1 MAKETVEMPKMGE
14 SITEGTVIAWY
25 KQPGDEVEMDE
36 TLLEIGTDKVDTEV
50 PSPAAGVLEEHL
62 VEEGETVEV
71 GTAIATVEIEP
82 EAAGAGGEAPSD
94 EGDAEGTPAAEE
106 TETGDAKEEEAAM
119 EADEDVGAQRREA
132 RTPEERAAPTDSNA
146 PEEAEDPAPAED
158 APSGDGQAG
167 GGGEAVEVV
176 MPKMGESIT
185 EGTIIAWHKQPGDP
199 VDMDETIL
207 EIGTDKVDTEVPS
220 PAEGTLRE
228 QLVDEGETVEV
239 GTPIATLATGAPA
252 EAPAPPTGD
261 GAPDEA
267 PEAPAPDPVEEDAA
281 PAPSSEPSGDG
292 AAGQP
297 QPAPQGHDPQ
307 GAPGSG
313 AKSSSI
319 PRRGESGRFYS
330 PLVRSIAQ
338 EEGLSVDELEALDGS
353 GREGRV
359 TKADVLAYLEEGRA
373 AQPAETQEDVVEE
386 QRAAPDRAPAERR
399 PQPSAPQPDAGAPR
413 APMPG
418 SAEGYDGRVE
428 IQEMDRMRQITAEH
442 MIRSKQT
449 SAHVTSFAEADVT
462 GLVEMRENNKEAF
475 QEEKGVKL
483 TFTPFFVQAAVEA
496 LQEHPVVNASV
507 DGKQI
512 VLKKDYHIGIAVAIG
527 TKGLMAPVIRHA
539 DEKNLTGLARTA
551 DDLAERTRSQQL
563 QPDELQGGTFT
574 VTNIGS
580 LGSTMGTPI
589 INQPQVGILATGA
602 IKKRPVVVE
611 DEEMGDVIAVRH
623 MMYACLSYDHRVI
636 DGAMG
641 ASFLQTFTDALE
653 AWDADDE
660 I

>member
-1 MAKETVEMPKMGE
+1 MAKEQVEMPKMGE
-14 SITEGTVIAWY
+14 SITEGTVIAWH
-25 KQPGDEVEMDE
+25 KQPGDAVEMDE

-71 GTAIATVEIEP
+71 GTAIATVETEA
-82 EAAGAGGEAPSD
+82 EAASTGGEEVPGGDD
-94 EGDAEGTPAAEE
+94 EDEATAKVDKQQEAATQEE
-106 TETGDAKEEEAAM
+106 TTE
-119 EADEDVGAQRREA
+119 DEDTGA
-132 RTPEERAAPTDSNA
+132 ERAAPVAEADNA
-146 PEEAEDPAPAED
+146 QEEEGVAEEE
-158 APSGDGQAG
+158 APSGDGQAESDPAA
-167 GGGEAVEVV
+167 GGETVEVV

-185 EGTIIAWHKQPGDP
+185 EGTVIAWHKQPGDP

-220 PAEGTLRE
+220 PAEGTLQE

-239 GTPIATLATGAPA
+239 GTPIATLATGEPA
-252 EAPAPPTGD
+252 EA
-261 GAPDEA
+261 GA
-267 PEAPAPDPVEEDAA
+267 
-281 PAPSSEPSGDG
+281 PSGDG
-292 AAGQP
+292 APTGKRAPEESGVDSTSEETGAEPVAPAGSEPGGDGAATP
-297 QPAPQGHDPQ
+297 QPAGT
-307 GAPGSG
+307 G
-313 AKSSSI
+313 AKSSGI
-319 PRRGESGRFYS
+319 ARRGESGRFYS

-338 EEGLSVDELEALDGS
+338 EEELSMDELEALDGS
-353 GREGRV
+353 GRDGRV
-359 TKADVLAYLEEGRA
+359 TKEDVLAYLEEGRGAEA
-373 AQPAETQEDVVEE
+373 AEAPPQRET
-386 QRAAPDRAPAERR
+386 APDRAPAERA
-399 PQPSAPQPDAGAPR
+399 PQPPSGPQPDAGAPR
-413 APMPG
+413 EPMPG
-418 SAEGYDGRVE
+418 GATDYDGRVE

-462 GLVEMRENNKEAF
+462 GLVKMRDNNKDAF

-512 VLKKDYHIGIAVAIG
+512 VLKKDYHVGIAVAIG

-551 DDLAERTRSQQL
+551 DDLAERTRSKQL

-580 LGSTMGTPI
+580 LGSIMGTPI

-602 IKKRPVVVE
+602 IRKRPVVVE

-636 DGAMG
+636 DGAVG
-641 ASFLQTFTDALE
+641 ASFLQTFTNALE
-653 AWDADDE
+653 AWNADDE